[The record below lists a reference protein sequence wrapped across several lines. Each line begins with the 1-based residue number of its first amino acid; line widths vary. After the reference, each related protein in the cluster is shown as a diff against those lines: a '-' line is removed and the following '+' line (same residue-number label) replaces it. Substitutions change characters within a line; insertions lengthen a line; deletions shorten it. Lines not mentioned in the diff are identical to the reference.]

1 MKKRVTIFLSAV
13 ALMNVMAIADSRIPA
28 DVNGDGKV
36 NTADAVE
43 VYNFILNMRE
53 ANLVEVGAFPADGW
67 SDDATIGTADSGKT
81 AWTVGDVVTLSLE
94 SPALGIKTYTLT
106 YDGEIW
112 NADTEVI
119 FTYLQNEMVTASA
132 TCAPQG
138 MPGTVEYLV
147 GECVVN
153 EDKIEV
159 NFGNRTYSRLRIVTT
174 PNDVLTIPTTG
185 FTPAGTTEET
195 AESYTLTA
203 DEKGNAY
210 LYGTFA
216 EGATVEIIMGT
227 KHTFDAPSEW
237 GKSYALDALGIN
249 ATMMT
254 AEELEAT
261 VTMELMAGKTDIIV
275 TMAAEPELAMF
286 TAIRKAICNSGVADG
301 SINLTLNGVKV
312 LPDDEGGAGASFGYC
327 EETGDAVT
335 QLASVN
341 LPDAE
346 IIGDCVFLWC
356 TNLTSVNVP
365 SLISIGDAAFEGT
378 GITSITLPSS
388 VTSIGDDAFS
398 GCKNLSTV
406 KFAEDSQLESIG
418 IYAFANSAISSI
430 SIPTSVTVI
439 PERAFMNCDQLVSME
454 IPASVTSIGVAAFE
468 SSDALKTISF
478 GCGSQLASIGE
489 YAFSGNALE
498 TITIPATVT
507 DLGECAFESC
517 NQLTMVNFEENS
529 QLTTIKYQVFYKC
542 TNLTSFTIPQSVT
555 TLGMQSFQESGLTSI
570 YIPNT
575 ITNISNAFCNCANL
589 KQVTFQEG
597 CQMTKIDNQTFM
609 GTGIVSIEIP
619 ASITEIGGYAFYNCQ
634 GLETVT
640 LLANE
645 VVSIDKNTFKSVG
658 NLAEIYV
665 PAGLVES
672 YKAADIWSSYSEK
685 IQAIVSE

>member
-1 MKKRVTIFLSAV
+1 MKKRLMIFLSAV
-13 ALMNVMAIADSRIPA
+13 ALINVMAIADSRIPA

-132 TCAPQG
+132 TYAPQG

-185 FTPAGTTEET
+185 FTPAGTIEDAT
-195 AESYTLTA
+195 ESYTLTA

-312 LPDDEGGAGASFGYC
+312 LPDDEGGAGTSFGYC
-327 EETGDAVT
+327 EETDDAVT

-346 IIGDCVFLWC
+346 IIGDCVFLCC

-365 SLISIGDAAFEGT
+365 SLISIGDAAFEET

-388 VTSIGDDAFS
+388 VTSIGVYAFID
-398 GCKNLSTV
+398 CENLTTV
-406 KFAEDSQLESIG
+406 KFAEGSQLESI
-418 IYAFANSAISSI
+418 
-430 SIPTSVTVI
+430 
-439 PERAFMNCDQLVSME
+439 PERAFANCDQLVSME
-454 IPASVTSIGVAAFE
+454 IPASVTSIGVSAFE

-489 YAFSGNALE
+489 YAFSGSALE

-507 DLGECAFESC
+507 DLGERAFEYC

-542 TNLTSFTIPQSVT
+542 TNLTSFAIPKGVT
-555 TLGMQSFQESGLTSI
+555 TLEDQSFQESGLTSI

-575 ITNISNAFCNCANL
+575 VTSMGNAFRNCANL

-634 GLETVT
+634 DLETVT

-645 VVSIDKNTFKSVG
+645 VVSIDKDTFKNVG

>member
-1 MKKRVTIFLSAV
+1 MIFLSAV
-13 ALMNVMAIADSRIPA
+13 VLMNVMAIADSRIPA

-81 AWTVGDVVTLSLE
+81 AWAAGDVITLSLE

-106 YDGEIW
+106 YDGENW

-119 FTYLQNEMVTASA
+119 FTYLQNEIVTASA
-132 TCAPQG
+132 TYAPQG
-138 MPGTVEYLV
+138 MAGTVEYLV

-159 NFGNRTYSRLRIVTT
+159 NFGNRTYSRMRIATL
-174 PNDVLTIPTTG
+174 PNDVLTIVTTG
-185 FTPAGTTEET
+185 FIPAGTAEET

-210 LYGTFA
+210 LYGTFD

-227 KHTFDAPSEW
+227 KHTFDAPSEL
-237 GKSYALDALGIN
+237 GKSYALDVLGIN

-261 VTMELMAGKTDIIV
+261 VTMELMAGKTHIIV

-312 LPDDEGGAGASFGYC
+312 LPDDEDGAGAGFGYC
-327 EETGDAVT
+327 DETHNAVT

-346 IIGDCVFLWC
+346 IIGDNMFRECSH
-356 TNLTSVNVP
+356 LTSVNAP
-365 SLISIGDAAFEGT
+365 SLITIGNAAFVET

-388 VTSIGDDAFS
+388 VTSIGEYAFS
-398 GCKNLSTV
+398 YCENLSTI
-406 KFAEDSQLESIG
+406 KLAEGSQLESIG
-418 IYAFANSAISSI
+418 IYAFANTAISSI
-430 SIPTSVTVI
+430 SIPTGVTVI
-439 PERAFMNCDQLVSME
+439 PERAFSNCDQLVSME
-454 IPASVTSIGVAAFE
+454 IPASVTSIGMYAFS
-468 SSDALKTISF
+468 SSDALKTITF
-478 GCGSQLASIGE
+478 GCGIQLASIGK
-489 YAFSGNALE
+489 YAFNGCALE

-507 DLGECAFESC
+507 DLGERAFQYC
-517 NQLTMVNFEENS
+517 DQLTMVNFEENS
-529 QLTTIKYQVFYKC
+529 QLTTIKYETFYKC
-542 TNLTSFTIPQSVT
+542 TNLTSFTIPQGVT
-555 TLGMQSFQESGLTSI
+555 TLEHQSFVESGLTSI
-570 YIPNT
+570 HIPNT
-575 ITNISNAFCNCANL
+575 VTSIGVNCFRGCANL

-597 CQMTKIDNQTFM
+597 CQMTKIDIQAFM

-619 ASITEIGGYAFYNCQ
+619 ASITEIGVNAFYKCQ
-634 GLETVT
+634 DLETVT

-645 VVSIDKNTFKSVG
+645 VVSIDKDTFKDVG
-658 NLAEIYV
+658 NLAVIYV
-665 PAGLVES
+665 PAGLVET